1 MKKVLLNVIIL
12 TIIVSLFPQNKGFA
26 EQTEP
31 IVKAKLINFLGNKTE
46 ITLKPNGDYLTN
58 DQNLKLFSGNS
69 YLLKQENGKISLYKD
84 GVLLNSF
91 DVLTAKPVQ
100 PNSQLSINN
109 RAYLGSFD
117 FVVENMRY
125 VRPINSVFMED
136 YLKGVVPIEM
146 YPSWNVEALK
156 TQAVAARTY
165 AMSYSTRG
173 VIDDTIAY
181 QVYGGYI
188 WTANTSKAVDE
199 TRGQVAE
206 YNGRLISAVY
216 SASNGGRTENN
227 TNAWGTVLVPYL
239 AIKQDPYDPKTVWSF
254 SLHKEQ
260 IQLSSL
266 DLAKSSE
273 WWSTTI
279 EADQTITYNI
289 KMWLNTNGYANNEIK
304 ITAIPE
310 LSLYAAG
317 SGGRVNKGS
326 ITVEF
331 VEKDNVDDYGK
342 LILKR
347 LAIADV
353 SASKVR
359 SIIGNRV
366 MWSYLLSEFKS
377 DNETF
382 SVKGLGDGHGVGM
395 SQWGA
400 KNMADA
406 GKTYDEILKFYYTG
420 ISLVNMYSP
429 SSIAVQS
436 SKRIGW
442 VNDHGKWYFF
452 NPNGLKATGWLNNA
466 SQWYYLNGNGEMQT
480 GWKSVGGK
488 WYYLKPTGAMA
499 TGWLKDKNKWY
510 YLTSTGA
517 MATGWIKDKG
527 KTYYLSKNGEMVQNR
542 QYIAGKWY
550 QFHTSGNLI
559 R

>member
-1 MKKVLLNVIIL
+1 MKKVLLYVIIF
-12 TIIVSLFPQNKGFA
+12 TIIVPLVPHNMIFA
-26 EQTEP
+26 EQAEP
-31 IVKAKLINFLGNKTE
+31 IVKVKLINYLGNKSE
-46 ITLKPNGDYLTN
+46 ITLKPNGDYLTS
-58 DQNLKLFSGNS
+58 DQNIKLISGNS

-84 GVLLNSF
+84 GALLYSSNVLSANP
-91 DVLTAKPVQ
+91 VKPT
-100 PNSQLSINN
+100 SQLSINN
-109 RAYLGSFD
+109 RIYLGSFD
-117 FVVENMRY
+117 FEVENNRY

-146 YPSWNVEALK
+146 YPSWKVEALK

-181 QVYGGYI
+181 QVYGGYN
-188 WTANTSKAVDE
+188 WTPNSTKAVDE
-199 TRGQVAE
+199 TKGQVAE
-206 YNGRLISAVY
+206 YNGRLINAVY

-227 TNAWGTVLVPYL
+227 ANAWGTALVPYL
-239 AIKQDPYDPKTVWSF
+239 PIKQDPYDPRTVWSF
-254 SLHKEQ
+254 SLHKRQ
-260 IQLSSL
+260 MDISSL

-273 WWSTTI
+273 WWSTI
-279 EADQTITYNI
+279 KEADQTITSNI
-289 KMWLNTNGYANNEIK
+289 KMWLNANGYANNEIK

-310 LSLYAAG
+310 FSLYAAG

-326 ITVEF
+326 MTVEF
-331 VEKDNVDDYGK
+331 IEKDNVDADGK

-353 SASKVR
+353 SASIVR

-366 MWSYLLSEFKS
+366 MWSYLVAEFKS
-377 DNETF
+377 DNDTF

-406 GKTYDEILKFYYTG
+406 GKTYDEILKFYYSG
-420 ISLVNMYSP
+420 ISIVNMYGP
-429 SSIAVQS
+429 SSIAVQG
-436 SKRIGW
+436 SKRTGW
-442 VNDHGKWYFF
+442 VKDHGKWYFF
-452 NPNGLKATGWLNNA
+452 NPNGSMATDWLKNA

-480 GWKSVGGK
+480 GWKSIGGK

-550 QFHTSGNLI
+550 QFHTSGYLI